1 MSGLLERGFEVMIGQ
16 HEVELP
22 TEVPHIYTDPH
33 WRTDPHWPDT
43 LVAGLGRRELSSTFQ
58 GRSQVPVYGAKPQ
71 LGEVVGCSSGARALT
86 EQRRKNSGLCGSR
99 QADRNSGVPY

>member
-1 MSGLLERGFEVMIGQ
+1 MSPSALVIGGTGPTGPGVVSGLLERGFEVTIGQ

-43 LVAGLGRRELSSTFQ
+43 LVAGLAGESCRAPSRAVLRSPYTGLSRSSARSWGAPAGHGR
-58 GRSQVPVYGAKPQ
+58 
-71 LGEVVGCSSGARALT
+71 
-86 EQRRKNSGLCGSR
+86 
-99 QADRNSGVPY
+99 